1 MAATAMAIL
10 WLWPERCA
18 GTRTLMSVSHTLN
31 IFHMTSHTKHPVRV
45 GPVGGVGVTAR
56 RQAIALGIGGHPWDP
71 LTLQPATNS

>member
-1 MAATAMAIL
+1 MFSTG
-10 WLWPERCA
+10 P
-18 GTRTLMSVSHTLN
+18 GTYLENGMTSLKSIKIMSVSHTLI

-71 LTLQPATNS
+71 LTLQPATHS